1 METASDTLRFR
12 GKRRDEDNSFTQ
24 SYIEMLN
31 VLRRLYEL
39 QGDPSINEIVVK
51 AERALG
57 RR

>member
-12 GKRRDEDNSFTQ
+12 GKRRDEDNTLTQ
-24 SYIEMLN
+24 SYVEMLN
-31 VLRRLYEL
+31 VMRRMFDLW
-39 QGDPSINEIVVK
+39 GDPAIGEIIVK